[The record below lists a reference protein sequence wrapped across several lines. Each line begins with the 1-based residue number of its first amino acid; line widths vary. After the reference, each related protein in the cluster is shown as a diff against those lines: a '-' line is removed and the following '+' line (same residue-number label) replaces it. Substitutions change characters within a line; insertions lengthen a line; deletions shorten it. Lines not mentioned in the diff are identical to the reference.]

1 MSEVNIG
8 SSQRCSTLYRKNGH
22 MKIAAIRKKD
32 APKFSFVHASISDV
46 DPCKTHTTTSMSFD
60 GFVSGCK
67 NGTDRKWGTDVMSGC
82 KRGTDR
88 KWGVSSSLRS
98 RNRDGMSDDVHN
110 GKMSMESDK
119 SRSDLESQGGSSVCV
134 MVSESLTD
142 DGSQRVVKQPI
153 THEEEDMAALGESAR
168 KHYSKSEVEAE
179 TGMPLMGD
187 MFQGSATEEDKDER
201 RRKQEEA
208 DRRCQER
215 LQRLR
220 QLQKQET
227 EMLKTMERQN
237 TTDRPRSPMSGPL
250 GVVLQTNTSSS
261 KEHSKTVDIVGKTKI
276 KSILKKYELAADSG
290 APSGE
295 WVKKPKRKAKSVR
308 VRRHDSLIKSDSDT
322 ESKSKEFVLELIHKQ
337 VSADKD
343 GDSVTD
349 GPKAES
355 VTSRP
360 SEKSRDFYQTV
371 DDYYLTLPRAKSD
384 TGLSAVPTDTDEENN
399 SPAHVVQSQSMG
411 RFMPEPDDN
420 SRVLE
425 PHGMLSEPEDNSNVL
440 EPHGMSSEHDDNSR
454 VLEPHSMSSE
464 LDDNFHAF
472 EPPSMSP
479 ELDNN
484 YCVLEPQSMS
494 PEPENNS
501 CVLEPHGMSSELEDD
516 SCVIGKPSLPS
527 LKPDDN
533 SHVLEPYGLL
543 PQPEDKS
550 SQIFELHSTPADQN
564 ANPDSDLLILP
575 TGSGLS
581 SGYSISECSDRSC
594 RIDPHVYQSYAAGIL
609 HSSRKS
615 GKFTRL
621 QQRYGNLERIAD
633 IEKKTVVTNSEGGKK
648 QYNVLDLRYKSL
660 GSLEPTSVAETL
672 VLSKYQLDSLWELKE
687 LFAELDEAQEDGEF
701 LYDLGNLDELQWNP
715 WNDRGLRSRSLSMQ
729 ELRKLYESGR
739 NLNDRSV
746 RRCRLGSR
754 KVNLR
759 EVAFNEL
766 REKYRHLDNDAQSKK
781 TTGKIQQLELRE
793 RRGSDGSVNSQS
805 LASSGSYI
813 EMMENAARNAK
824 QRPMYGYHIVENPN
838 RYEEHV
844 RQMKKAPS
852 CPDVHR
858 STAGGE
864 PGPSVLIKADWRKPT
879 EGRPDAGELTPKE
892 NGAVGATASSSGEHT
907 DGSCVDMATVNR
919 PGRLS
924 SSGTSDEEQLASAK
938 SNECVGATGTT
949 ESSNSGVQIT
959 GCHDNGEDYPVVDNT
974 GGRRETQEHCDW
986 SDSSPVTPG
995 GVPGVPVAPPT
1006 MSPSGG
1012 SQSSLA
1018 EICTS
1023 RSTDSAFCL
1032 IGSLDV
1038 PQVSGRSRRGRVRPS
1053 PQPRMGRE
1061 RLATNE
1067 ETGERDEVV
1076 PVAPSG
1082 GWRSEVRGLMGA
1094 TTEPVLAPSVSTLSA
1109 QRPVT
1114 ECQTASNVP
1123 SLSKHRAAA
1132 PDIVSNPASVA
1143 WHKAAL
1149 EPGVASKVASLSGH
1163 SDGGRLK
1170 QDTRDVQHGLHSHAS
1185 RESPGRVDRPQ
1196 SVHQRVH
1203 RRIRR
1208 KDSKPEAGI
1217 VSSVLSLF
1225 QHVEPQAQIT
1235 QEHSSKTTTQSRGVS
1250 GCAEKSAQSS
1260 AVGVRELREEKPHTP
1275 ATYVADHGRPQ
1286 TDVTS
1291 TSVNPQVELR
1301 AKKTDLNISDDI
1313 KIITGKFCGQPPGG
1327 WSEKTE
1333 MRPCVR
1339 DIVRTVEKR
1348 EVTGI
1353 MKRSKSEGSSVGMA
1367 DGHRK
1372 VQSVASDQPV
1382 GGSGS
1387 PVWKGAQVT
1396 KLSQQTGAECGECC
1410 SDLWEEQRHGGRSG
1424 ELCQRPLSSIG
1435 CRTDVNYEQQYRQQQ
1450 QQVNNNTLGREC
1462 ASAGVSTY
1470 RRVTSMTP
1478 PPPQKTTISQSRS
1491 CFVLGRKPDTL
1502 GEPPRAEGS
1511 ASARDSLGVNTEQV
1525 ELARARF
1532 QLTNKTTSCHNLD
1545 DCRDGG
1551 GFRRENEDAQYGIH
1565 PCSQPLHLSTPAL
1578 GECGVPVDSSVDA
1591 GSLYRHQSEGN
1602 LCRLE
1607 HWPPIGL
1614 CQSSGGGSGLLNSSN
1629 ETMVIKYS
1637 NPDLSA
1643 DPQSRLSSSAREM
1656 PGVYETGRQEERS
1669 VRPLWSSQSLCLG
1682 AMGGQVPQTMA
1693 SDAGHRLDSGVAPP
1707 TPTRRTTNTTCRD
1720 LLELKRQYLRQTA
1733 DVDHA
1738 YGTDSKGMPH
1748 AHRQQEGALA
1758 TDDTWRQVDSQT
1770 DTRAADWRH
1779 TFVTKKR
1786 PLSLQQ
1792 AMDALDL
1799 DAAEVTSSGPP
1810 LYREPPQYEAAD
1822 LSPAL
1827 LSDET
1832 EVKTCYGQDEV
1843 MTSHMNHPDMYV
1855 TEFARKKHKFYYG
1868 PNADLLMPPRV
1879 RHRCE
1884 PPQPRVKPRRS
1895 HSTKMSRT
1903 QLVNGSRT
1911 CTTAA
1916 TKTG

>member
-8 SSQRCSTLYRKNGH
+8 SSQRCSTSYRKNSH
-22 MKIAAIRKKD
+22 MKIAATRKKD
-32 APKFSFVHASISDV
+32 APKFSFVRASISDV
-46 DPCKTHTTTSMSFD
+46 DPSKTHTATSMSFD
-60 GFVSGCK
+60 SFVSGCK
-67 NGTDRKWGTDVMSGC
+67 NGTDRKWGTDVVSGC

-98 RNRDGMSDDVHN
+98 RNRDGLSDDVQD

-119 SRSDLESQGGSSVCV
+119 SRSDVMSQAGSSVCV
-134 MVSESLTD
+134 VVSEALPD

-153 THEEEDMAALGESAR
+153 THAEEDTAALGERSR

-179 TGMPLMGD
+179 TGMPLMED
-187 MFQGSATEEDKDER
+187 LFEGSPTEEDKDER

-220 QLQKQET
+220 QLQKQEKD
-227 EMLKTMERQN
+227 MPKTMECQN
-237 TTDRPRSPMSGPL
+237 TDRPRSPVSSPS

-261 KEHSKTVDIVGKTKI
+261 TEHSKPVDVVGKTKI

-322 ESKSKEFVLELIHKQ
+322 ETKSKEFVLELIHKQ
-337 VSADKD
+337 VSADRD
-343 GDSVTD
+343 GDDVTD
-349 GPKAES
+349 GPVAES

-384 TGLSAVPTDTDEENN
+384 TGLSVVPTDTDEDSN
-399 SPAHVVQSQSMG
+399 SPARVVQSQPMG

-425 PHGMLSEPEDNSNVL
+425 PHGMLSEPENTSSVL
-440 EPHGMSSEHDDNSR
+440 EPHGMSSEHDDNSQT
-454 VLEPHSMSSE
+454 LEPQ
-464 LDDNFHAF
+464 
-472 EPPSMSP
+472 SMSP

-484 YCVLEPQSMS
+484 SCVSEPHGMSSELHDNCHAFEPQSMSPELDDNSCVLEPQSMS
-494 PEPENNS
+494 SKPENNS
-501 CVLEPHGMSSELEDD
+501 CVLEPHGVSSELEDN
-516 SCVIGKPSLPS
+516 SCVTGKPSLPS
-527 LKPDDN
+527 DDN
-533 SHVLEPYGLL
+533 SQVLEPRGMLS
-543 PQPEDKS
+543 QPEDKS
-550 SQIFELHSTPADQN
+550 SHIFELHSTPADRN
-564 ANPDSDLLILP
+564 ANPDTDLLILP

-581 SGYSISECSDRSC
+581 SGYSVSECSDRSC

-660 GSLEPTSVAETL
+660 GSLEPTSAAETL

-746 RRCRLGSR
+746 RRCRRGSR

-759 EVAFNEL
+759 EVGFNEL

-781 TTGKIQQLELRE
+781 MTVTIQQLEKRE

-813 EMMENAARNAK
+813 DMMEIAARNAK

-864 PGPSVLIKADWRKPT
+864 SGPSVLIKADQRKPT
-879 EGRPDAGELTPKE
+879 EGRPDAGELTTREKGVVDA
-892 NGAVGATASSSGEHT
+892 NASSSGEHT
-907 DGSCVDMATVNR
+907 DGSCVGMTTVKR

-924 SSGTSDEEQLASAK
+924 SNGTSDEEQLASAK
-938 SNECVGATGTT
+938 SNECVGATGTSD
-949 ESSNSGVQIT
+949 SSKSGVQIT

-974 GGRRETQEHCDW
+974 GTRRETQEHGDWCD
-986 SDSSPVTPG
+986 SRLVTPG
-995 GVPGVPVAPPT
+995 GLPGVPVAPPT

-1012 SQSSLA
+1012 SRSSLV
-1018 EICTS
+1018 ETCTT

-1032 IGSLDV
+1032 IGSPDV
-1038 PQVSGRSRRGRVRPS
+1038 PQISGRSRGGRVRPS
-1053 PQPRMGRE
+1053 PQTRPGRE

-1076 PVAPSG
+1076 PVARSV
-1082 GWRSEVRGLMGA
+1082 GWRSEVRGVMGA
-1094 TTEPVLAPSVSTLSA
+1094 STEPVLAPSVSTLSA
-1109 QRPVT
+1109 QRAVT

-1132 PDIVSNPASVA
+1132 PDTASKPASVSR
-1143 WHKAAL
+1143 HKAL

-1163 SDGGRLK
+1163 RSGGRLK

-1185 RESPGRVDRPQ
+1185 RESAGRVDRPQ
-1196 SVHQRVH
+1196 SGHQRGH
-1203 RRIRR
+1203 RRITR

-1225 QHVEPQAQIT
+1225 QPQAQKT
-1235 QEHSSKTTTQSRGVS
+1235 QEHSPKTTIQSRGVS
-1250 GCAEKSAQSS
+1250 EYAERSAQSS
-1260 AVGVRELREEKPHTP
+1260 VVGVRELREEKPHTP
-1275 ATYVADHGRPQ
+1275 VTYVADRSRPH
-1286 TDVTS
+1286 TDETS
-1291 TSVNPQVELR
+1291 TPVNPQVELH

-1313 KIITGKFCGQPPGG
+1313 KIITGKFCGQTPGV
-1327 WSEKTE
+1327 WSEETE

-1353 MKRSKSEGSSVGMA
+1353 LKRSKSEGSSVGVG

-1372 VQSVASDQPV
+1372 VQSVTSDQPV

-1396 KLSQQTGAECGECC
+1396 KLPQQTGEECC
-1410 SDLWEEQRHGGRSG
+1410 SELWEEQRHGVRSG
-1424 ELCQRPLSSIG
+1424 ELCQRPLSSTG
-1435 CRTDVNYEQQYRQQQ
+1435 GRTDVNYEQQYRQQQ
-1450 QQVNNNTLGREC
+1450 QQVTNNTLSRER
-1462 ASAGVSTY
+1462 ASADVSTD
-1470 RRVTSMTP
+1470 RCVTSMTP
-1478 PPPQKTTISQSRS
+1478 PPPQKTTVSKSRS
-1491 CFVLGRKPDTL
+1491 CFVLGRKPDTF
-1502 GEPPRAEGS
+1502 GEPPCAQGS

-1532 QLTNKTTSCHNLD
+1532 QLTNKSPSCHNLD

-1565 PCSQPLHLSTPAL
+1565 PCLKPLHLSTPAL
-1578 GECGVPVDSSVDA
+1578 GECRVPEDSSVDA
-1591 GSLYRHQSEGN
+1591 GSLYRHQSEGD

-1607 HWPPIGL
+1607 RWPPVGL
-1614 CQSSGGGSGLLNSSN
+1614 CQSSGSGSGVLNSSN
-1629 ETMVIKYS
+1629 ETVVIKYS

-1656 PGVYETGRQEERS
+1656 PGVWETGGHEDRS
-1669 VRPLWSSQSLCLG
+1669 VRPLWSSQPLCP
-1682 AMGGQVPQTMA
+1682 GGQVTA
-1693 SDAGHRLDSGVAPP
+1693 ATGHRLDSGVAPP
-1707 TPTRRTTNTTCRD
+1707 TPTRRMTNTTCRD

-1738 YGTDSKGMPH
+1738 YGTDT
-1748 AHRQQEGALA
+1748 RQQEGGWAP
-1758 TDDTWRQVDSQT
+1758 DDTWRQPDSQT

-1792 AMDALDL
+1792 AMDDLDL

-1822 LSPAL
+1822 LSP
-1827 LSDET
+1827 DET
-1832 EVKTCYGQDEV
+1832 EVKTCYGHPHLTTGQDEV

-1884 PPQPRVKPRRS
+1884 APQPRVKPRRS
-1895 HSTKMSRT
+1895 HSTKTPRT
-1903 QLVNGSRT
+1903 QRRPLVNGSRT
-1911 CTTAA
+1911 
-1916 TKTG
+1916 KTG